1 VTGLGPLPRKQPARA
16 LAAFAAAVTL
26 GAWCASAAPL
36 VAARATYVEGQAI
49 EVTGVV
55 TDAQGVPLSD
65 ITVTLE
71 ASRTGLD
78 LRWLRRVQRDLVR
91 FSTVSNAR
99 GEFSLSFPWSGY
111 YNRYELVAGVPV
123 RKTDGEHLEVFERVD
138 LSGRIAHGSPVVAAL
153 AVKDTRFLNSLREFV
168 AGLGSDDER
177 QVYHAMGKPDAID
190 RLVAGPQLTET
201 WWYYEA
207 GKSYRFDDGRLA
219 QVETFDPVRR
229 F

>member
-1 VTGLGPLPRKQPARA
+1 MTALAPLPRRPAARTAVLASA
-16 LAAFAAAVTL
+16 LTL
-26 GAWCASAAPL
+26 GMLAWSGAPL
-36 VAARATYVEGQAI
+36 VAARASYVEGQSI

-55 TDAQGVPLSD
+55 TDGQGTPLPA
-65 ITVTLE
+65 ITITLE
-71 ASRTGLD
+71 ASRSHLD

-111 YNRYELVAGVPV
+111 YNRYDLVAGVTL

-153 AVKDTRFLNSLREFV
+153 AIEDTRFLNSLREFV

-177 QVYHAMGKPDAID
+177 QVYHAMGKPDAVD

>member
-1 VTGLGPLPRKQPARA
+1 MTAADHFARA
-16 LAAFAAAVTL
+16 LALILLAAGTL
-26 GAWCASAAPL
+26 AAPL
-36 VAARATYVEGQAI
+36 AAARATYVEGQSI
-49 EVTGVV
+49 EVRGVV
-55 TDAQGVPLSD
+55 TDGQGVPLPE

-78 LRWLRRVQRDLVR
+78 FRWLRRVQRDLVR

-111 YNRYELVAGVPV
+111 YNRYELAAGVTL
-123 RKTDGEHLEVFERVD
+123 RKADGEHLEVFERVD
-138 LSGRIAHGSPVVAAL
+138 LSGRIGHGSPVVAAL
-153 AVKDTRFLNSLREFV
+153 AVADTRFLDSLREFV

-177 QVYHAMGKPDAID
+177 QVYNTMGKPDAID
-190 RLVAGPQLTET
+190 RLIAGPQLTET

-207 GKSYRFDDGRLA
+207 GKSYRFADGRLA

>member
-1 VTGLGPLPRKQPARA
+1 MTGLVPLRRRQAARTAVLAGA
-16 LAAFAAAVTL
+16 LSL
-26 GAWCASAAPL
+26 GMLAWSGAPIA
-36 VAARATYVEGQAI
+36 AARASYVEGQSI
-49 EVTGVV
+49 EVTGVI
-55 TDAQGVPLSD
+55 TDGQGTPLPE

-111 YNRYELVAGVPV
+111 YNRYDLVAGVPV

-153 AVKDTRFLNSLREFV
+153 AVEDTRFLNSLREFV

>member
-1 VTGLGPLPRKQPARA
+1 MTAAAHFARA
-16 LAAFAAAVTL
+16 LALILLAAGT
-26 GAWCASAAPL
+26 SAAP
-36 VAARATYVEGQAI
+36 VAAARATYVEGQSI
-49 EVTGVV
+49 EVRGVV
-55 TDAQGVPLSD
+55 TDGKGVPLPE

-111 YNRYELVAGVPV
+111 YNRYELVAGVTL
-123 RKTDGEHLEVFERVD
+123 RKSDGEHLEVFERVD
-138 LSGRIAHGSPVVAAL
+138 LSGRIGHGSPVVAAL
-153 AVKDTRFLNSLREFV
+153 AVADTRFLDNLREFI

-177 QVYHAMGKPDAID
+177 QVYNTMGKPDAVD
-190 RLVAGPQLTET
+190 RLIAGAQLTET

-207 GKSYRFDDGRLA
+207 GKSYRFADGRLA

>member
-1 VTGLGPLPRKQPARA
+1 MSAVPALTPIRARWPLRAA
-16 LAAFAAAVTL
+16 LASALAL
-26 GAWCASAAPL
+26 GAVAAAPL
-36 VAARATYVEGQAI
+36 PAARSTYVEGQSI
-49 EVTGVV
+49 EVKGVV
-55 TDAQGVPLSD
+55 TDAQGAPLPE

-91 FSTVSNAR
+91 FSTVTNGR

-111 YNRYELVAGVPV
+111 YNRFELVAGVTL
-123 RKTDGEHLEVFERVD
+123 RKVDGEHLEILARTD
-138 LSGRIAHGSPVVAAL
+138 LSGRIVHGSPVVAAL
-153 AVKDTRFLNSLREFV
+153 AVADVRFLNSLREFV

-177 QVYHAMGKPDAID
+177 QVYQTMGRPDAVD
-190 RLVAGPQLTET
+190 RVVAGPRLLET

>member
-1 VTGLGPLPRKQPARA
+1 MTAAAPFARA
-16 LAAFAAAVTL
+16 LALIVLAAGTL
-26 GAWCASAAPL
+26 AAPL
-36 VAARATYVEGQAI
+36 AAARATYVEGQSI
-49 EVTGVV
+49 EVRGVV
-55 TDAQGVPLSD
+55 TDGQGVPLPE

-78 LRWLRRVQRDLVR
+78 FRWLRRVQRDLVR

-111 YNRYELVAGVPV
+111 YNRYELVAGVTL
-123 RKTDGEHLEVFERVD
+123 RKADGEHLEVFERVD
-138 LSGRIAHGSPVVAAL
+138 LSGRIGHGSPVVAAL
-153 AVKDTRFLNSLREFV
+153 AVADTRFLDSLREFV

-177 QVYHAMGKPDAID
+177 QVYNTMGKPDAVD
-190 RLVAGPQLTET
+190 RLIAGPQLTET

-207 GKSYRFDDGRLA
+207 GKSYRFADGRLA